1 MGYQEL
7 TSARSLDEEME
18 EFIGDWLPS
27 DTNTEIKVRIES
39 KAVESMTIAKNIV
52 LFIKWLGYDITFEV
66 GEALFVPTW
75 SAEMNKIQLIHHAN
89 NCEIYIKDIH

>member
-27 DTNTEIKVRIES
+27 DTSTEIKVRIES
-39 KAVESMTIAKNIV
+39 KAVESMTIAKNII
-52 LFIKWLGYDITFEV
+52 LFIK
-66 GEALFVPTW
+66 
-75 SAEMNKIQLIHHAN
+75 
-89 NCEIYIKDIH
+89 